1 MATMSQKIVKNL
13 DFYDC
18 KDFLDMA
25 VLLSLQN
32 LYYKF
37 LNNFPIAEGLN
48 IPRLLESCPDY
59 PAAQPHGD
67 NAFNFYFQVHF
78 ENLFRH
84 LTKLRVI
91 MLSLKKFFSNICKS
105 FIYEIFKLIYGKI
118 KSVYKNRTP
127 TKSMMKK

>member
-1 MATMSQKIVKNL
+1 MKNL

-25 VLLSLQN
+25 SVVKSSKFVLANSSIT
-32 LYYKF
+32 
-37 LNNFPIAEGLN
+37 FPIAEGLN

-84 LTKLRVI
+84 L
-91 MLSLKKFFSNICKS
+91 N
-105 FIYEIFKLIYGKI
+105 KI
-118 KSVYKNRTP
+118 KN
-127 TKSMMKK
+127 